1 MDRAAFDEYKAKFM
15 AAMDNDLNT
24 SMAVTVLYDV
34 LKAKTNDKTKLALL
48 DSFDTV
54 LGLKLLEK
62 AAALRAKQ
70 ADCPPPPVSLPWSAR
85 TVRPTQRWRR

>member
-1 MDRAAFDEYKAKFM
+1 M
-15 AAMDNDLNT
+15 AALDNDLNT

-48 DSFDTV
+48 DSFDSV

-62 AAALRAKQ
+62 AAPCAPSR
-70 ADCPPPPVSLPWSAR
+70 PPPLPASSPLSAR
-85 TVRPTQRWRR
+85 MARRTPRWRR

>member
-1 MDRAAFDEYKAKFM
+1 
-15 AAMDNDLNT
+15 MDNDLNT

-62 AAALRAKQ
+62 AAAAAQPSRPRRLL
-70 ADCPPPPVSLPWSAR
+70 PPVSSPSSAS
-85 TVRPTQRWRR
+85 PASPMPPWRR